1 MYALELAV
9 AKYQPLN
16 RYSSTCIQ
24 AFPVALR
31 GLFLYYCLLYIR
43 TYWPAFYYIY
53 YTFEHVCMPFIFI
66 VHAVHII
73 INSEWY
79 RSARGYA
86 STSTYHL

>member
-9 AKYQPLN
+9 AKYQPSN

-43 TYWPAFYYIY
+43 TYLPAFLLLFIIHSNILACRALFIIY
-53 YTFEHVCMPFIFI
+53 
-66 VHAVHII
+66 AVHII
-73 INSEWY
+73 INSEWCH
-79 RSARGYA
+79 
-86 STSTYHL
+86 STSVA